1 MTHSAASKFAVLKI
15 PVFQQFLASRFSF
28 IIGLRMVF
36 GILCWWINDLTH
48 DPFKVSLIG
57 LSEVIPAIGFA
68 LYAGVVV
75 DRSNKQKLLFIC
87 QWLYLLCVALFLVVA
102 YFAKDQ
108 RSLSTTLWLLYFI
121 TFLTG
126 CVRAFSG
133 PTFNAMMPNLVPKE
147 QTQQAVTLSSFSWQL
162 ASATGPIIAGFII
175 AGFSLQIAFW
185 AVLLC
190 NLVAIAFTAQLPSQ
204 PPAAGNQ
211 QKTWTSVKEGLA
223 FVFANKPLL
232 GALTLDMFAVF
243 FGGITAMI
251 PYYASDVLHVGASGY
266 GWLNAA
272 EYIGAITTLLAI
284 NFWPLRGQQGKIMF
298 VVVAGFGIMTI
309 VFAFSKVYWIS
320 LLALLF
326 AGFFDGISVVIRGTI
341 LLLLVPDHM
350 RGRVSSVNSMFINSS
365 NELGM
370 MESGLAQKLMGTVSS
385 VAFGGLMTLVV
396 VVITWFKAP
405 KLKEMEY

>member
-1 MTHSAASKFAVLKI
+1 
-15 PVFQQFLASRFSF
+15 
-28 IIGLRMVF
+28 
-36 GILCWWINDLTH
+36 
-48 DPFKVSLIG
+48 
-57 LSEVIPAIGFA
+57 
-68 LYAGVVV
+68 
-75 DRSNKQKLLFIC
+75 LL
-87 QWLYLLCVALFLVVA
+87 
-102 YFAKDQ
+102 
-108 RSLSTTLWLLYFI
+108 
-121 TFLTG
+121 
-126 CVRAFSG
+126 
-133 PTFNAMMPNLVPKE
+133 
-147 QTQQAVTLSSFSWQL
+147 
-162 ASATGPIIAGFII
+162 
-175 AGFSLQIAFW
+175 
-185 AVLLC
+185 
-190 NLVAIAFTAQLPSQ
+190 AIAFTAQLPSQ

-370 MESGLAQKLMGTVSS
+370 MESGLAQKLMGTVPS